1 MNRKDMAAI
10 STVTGAVN
18 VQTGTMIDVNYAACD
33 LLHHDG
39 CRASVH
45 VGDSGD
51 TLSGSLDIQLELE
64 HSDDDSTWSDCA
76 DTDIT
81 GAVTGSNTGTFAHID
96 APGEDSAI
104 FSTQYMG
111 SKRYIRVVMNTTGTH
126 TNGTPIA
133 VWYDRARPS
142 GG

>member
-10 STVTGAVN
+10 TTITGAVA
-18 VQTGTMIDVNYAACD
+18 VTTSSMADVNYASVD
-33 LLHHDG
+33 LLHHDA
-39 CRASVH
+39 CRISVH
-45 VGDSGD
+45 VGNSGD
-51 TLSGSLDIQLELE
+51 TLSGSLDIQLEVE
-64 HSDDDSTWSDCA
+64 ESDDDSTWSDVA
-76 DTDIT
+76 DADLSNFV
-81 GAVTGSNTGTFAHID
+81 AGSNDGTFAHID

-111 SKRYIRVVMNTTGTH
+111 SKRYVRCVMNVTGTH